1 MIAASNVFCESPA
14 CMVSDDFLDQCGREC
29 GGGDGHQAFYLYH
42 DALLVFFGDAHK
54 RADYAGEW
62 AAEDADFFSFLQV
75 DFVYREIEDVL
86 LSVAG
91 HGNETLHLFFGHYE
105 QQAPAV
111 DVAHHV
117 AQTGDEFRFELTEH
131 FTRGFDE
138 HVVVKCSLGD
148 VAELTLC
155 GATPHTPCRY
165 KVLYAH
171 LIQLLLDTQFAL
183 IGDAQNVPKRLLNGM

>member
-1 MIAASNVFCESPA
+1 
-14 CMVSDDFLDQCGREC
+14 MVSDDFLDQCGREC

-42 DALLVFFGDAHK
+42 DALLMFFGDAHK

-75 DFVYREIEDVL
+75 DFVNREIEDVL

-91 HGNETLHLFFGHYE
+91 HGNETLHLVFGHYE

-117 AQTGDEFRFELTEH
+117 AQTGNKLGLELAKDVA
-131 FTRGFDE
+131 RGLDE
-138 HVVVKCSLGD
+138 HVIVERRLGD
-148 VAELTLC
+148 VAELPL
-155 GATPHTPCRY
+155 GSASSHTPCRHE
-165 KVLYAH
+165 VLYAH
-171 LIQLLLDTQFAL
+171 LVQLLFDTQFTL
-183 IGDAQNVPKRLLNGM
+183 ISDAQNVPKRLLNGV